1 MLRTV
6 KKVIKGKGE
15 IVSRQDVKGT
25 MIYPKMGWDRLEL
38 PDNHYEFR
46 GKDLLWD
53 YSDANI
59 PYEGSYLTAT
69 SEMSRDITTDTREKP
84 KGSKQRLNVS
94 FTQTPY
100 GNRTSVS
107 VDKETQIT
115 PQKVNTP
122 LIETMMKKTEG
133 TVIRS
138 VKVGPKK
145 KRKRKFVEYD
155 KARIYLPELGIT
167 EEEMLRRGPMCKN
180 CHKGH
185 FGQVCPCNK
194 CGWIHPHRGC
204 LDRPFSPEEIPTIT
218 KVPPE
223 NNLNEEIKLTV
234 PIKGERWCWL
244 CKSHGPEKICPRKD
258 EIDTEYGRQRLK
270 ELLQDMLKPQ
280 ESLGE
285 EWNNN
290 DVTSK
295 VSQEECLLETPSYS
309 TEKGELIGP
318 KIVQPPQ
325 NKTPYIKPVELG
337 GGAQWPSK
345 PTTTTPSESTG
356 GVRKQSK
363 TRQEQ
368 KPTAG
373 RAGTGDDPEE
383 EQSLPRP
390 PPRGNG
396 DGGGGGN
403 GNNGGGDDDG
413 DDDDDEGDN
422 AEDDEDTETITE
434 SENGEQQNAP
444 GGGGD
449 GDGEPSSN
457 PGSGNVGPR
466 GKRGHR
472 VQRGW

>member
-1 MLRTV
+1 M
-6 KKVIKGKGE
+6 
-15 IVSRQDVKGT
+15 
-25 MIYPKMGWDRLEL
+25 
-38 PDNHYEFR
+38 
-46 GKDLLWD
+46 
-53 YSDANI
+53 
-59 PYEGSYLTAT
+59 
-69 SEMSRDITTDTREKP
+69 
-84 KGSKQRLNVS
+84 
-94 FTQTPY
+94 
-100 GNRTSVS
+100 
-107 VDKETQIT
+107 
-115 PQKVNTP
+115 
-122 LIETMMKKTEG
+122 
-133 TVIRS
+133 
-138 VKVGPKK
+138 
-145 KRKRKFVEYD
+145 
-155 KARIYLPELGIT
+155 
-167 EEEMLRRGPMCKN
+167 
-180 CHKGH
+180 
-185 FGQVCPCNK
+185 
-194 CGWIHPHRGC
+194 
-204 LDRPFSPEEIPTIT
+204 DRPFTPEEIPTIT

-223 NNLNEEIKLTV
+223 NNLNEEIKLIV
-234 PIKGERWCWL
+234 PIKGECWCWL

-258 EIDTEYGRQRLK
+258 EIDTEYSRQRLK

-295 VSQEECLLETPSYS
+295 VSQEEWLLETPSYS
-309 TEKGELIGP
+309 TKKGELIGP

-325 NKTPYIKPVELG
+325 NKTPQIKPVELG

-373 RAGTGDDPEE
+373 RGGTGDDPEE
-383 EQSLPRP
+383 DQSAPRP

-396 DGGGGGN
+396 GGGGGGN

-413 DDDDDEGDN
+413 DDDDEGDD
-422 AEDDEDTETITE
+422 AEDDEDMETITE
-434 SENGEQQNAP
+434 SENGEQQNAS

-466 GKRGHR
+466 SKRGHR
-472 VQRGW
+472 GQRGR